1 MKEGAVRWVAAGLN
15 SVHHMVCFF
24 SLTPGIKY
32 ARAVL
37 NKNWGTQKEKK
48 IEKETAS
55 PYKGHARLHPLPAAN
70 GSTTCVI

>member
-48 IEKETAS
+48 
-55 PYKGHARLHPLPAAN
+55 
-70 GSTTCVI
+70 